1 MDELTQSM
9 KDAGCDKET
18 IGTVCR
24 LYDGGQ
30 VEDAVKVLRRHRCA
44 LMDEVHESQSKVD
57 CLDFLLRNIEK
68 GRAYKI
74 SGR

>member
-1 MDELTQSM
+1 M

>member
-1 MDELTQSM
+1 MDELTQNM